1 MQDRPKGLLIIL
13 FGVLIISP
21 DAVLVRYLSEGG
33 AEPWTIIFWKML
45 FAIPI
50 TAVFAVWEAGS
61 FSQLWSSMVYSK
73 KYYLIAI
80 PLQCVVDI
88 FFTLSFVYT
97 SAALALLLINI
108 NPLWCAVA
116 GRLLLGD
123 QLKKK
128 TYLALVLALGCML
141 IIFIPEL
148 LPTKSSSTT
157 MSTNTT
163 TTISD
168 DTVLLE
174 PAHLFESSMK
184 GNIIA
189 LCTGLGLAAYITIVR
204 HGSLK
209 GGSTINTRH
218 HHEEEEEGEGPTSQ
232 GPHGQQ
238 QLQPQ
243 KINLVGAA
251 AISATVTMLLSVLV
265 RQGDVLP
272 STFWTGTTLW
282 SFWIAQIA
290 EGCAIGIIFIV
301 MTIAP
306 RYITG

>member
-1 MQDRPKGLLIIL
+1 M
-13 FGVLIISP
+13 
-21 DAVLVRYLSEGG
+21 
-33 AEPWTIIFWKML
+33 
-45 FAIPI
+45 
-50 TAVFAVWEAGS
+50 
-61 FSQLWSSMVYSK
+61 
-73 KYYLIAI
+73 
-80 PLQCVVDI
+80 
-88 FFTLSFVYT
+88 YT

-128 TYLALVLALGCML
+128 TYLALVLAFGCML

-157 MSTNTT
+157 LSTNT

-189 LCTGLGLAAYITIVR
+189 LCTGLGLAAYITVVR

-209 GGSTINTRH
+209 GGGPS
-218 HHEEEEEGEGPTSQ
+218 PTSP
-232 GPHGQQ
+232 GPPHAP
-238 QLQPQ
+238 PQ

-265 RQGDVLP
+265 RKGDVLP

>member
-1 MQDRPKGLLIIL
+1 
-13 FGVLIISP
+13 
-21 DAVLVRYLSEGG
+21 
-33 AEPWTIIFWKML
+33 
-45 FAIPI
+45 
-50 TAVFAVWEAGS
+50 
-61 FSQLWSSMVYSK
+61 
-73 KYYLIAI
+73 
-80 PLQCVVDI
+80 
-88 FFTLSFVYT
+88 
-97 SAALALLLINI
+97 
-108 NPLWCAVA
+108 
-116 GRLLLGD
+116 
-123 QLKKK
+123 
-128 TYLALVLALGCML
+128 ML

-157 MSTNTT
+157 LSTNT

-189 LCTGLGLAAYITIVR
+189 LCTGLGLAAYITVVR

-209 GGSTINTRH
+209 GGGPS
-218 HHEEEEEGEGPTSQ
+218 PTSP
-232 GPHGQQ
+232 GPPHAP
-238 QLQPQ
+238 PQ

-265 RQGDVLP
+265 RKGDVVP

>member
-61 FSQLWSSMVYSK
+61 FSQ
-73 KYYLIAI
+73 
-80 PLQCVVDI
+80 
-88 FFTLSFVYT
+88 FVYT

-209 GGSTINTRH
+209 GGSTNNTRH